1 MDCIHERIYYTP
13 VYRLYYRVKL
23 KGKKSRVFKTM
34 DLAMEYVNREKRIV
48 SNPDVLIENQKVIN

>member
-23 KGKKSRVFKTM
+23 KGKKSKVFKTKE
-34 DLAMEYVNREKRIV
+34 LAMEYVNHEKRIV
-48 SNPDVLIENQKVIN
+48 PDQAIIIVPQK